1 MDYDLIISG
10 AGPAGLCLAR
20 ALSGHG
26 LRLAVVEQQP
36 LAALEDPAFD
46 GREIA
51 LTQHSA
57 QLMRTLGLW
66 ERIEPHALSPL
77 RDAAEAHR
85 ALEARE
91 VRRVGANSYRPVDV
105 RVVAATNRDL
115 PRAVAEGRFR
125 DDLYHRLSVFPV
137 RIPPLRERPED
148 IALLTTGSHQGL
160 VGVKVNLR
168 QVMR

>member
-77 RDAAEAHR
+77 RDAQVLNGPSKFSMVIGHGLGARSELGWLASNHLIRRAAFECVQQSRQEHADITLMASESVSGVRTDAEEQAR
-85 ALEARE
+85 AEHGQA
-91 VRRVGANSYRPVDV
+91 
-105 RVVAATNRDL
+105 
-115 PRAVAEGRFR
+115 
-125 DDLYHRLSVFPV
+125 
-137 RIPPLRERPED
+137 
-148 IALLTTGSHQGL
+148 
-160 VGVKVNLR
+160 
-168 QVMR
+168 